1 MTCYTYSSYQ
11 STQSSICYYLNHQFF
26 QSFCPAINIIDAVM
40 WIMSISSPLATML
53 RCQLRIYE
61 ESIFNFKTFP
71 NYKLKQSMGFQKI
84 FFWEKLS
91 VQFRS
96 QQKNFR
102 FSLDL
107 SRKTFTITL
116 VTQHFSSCFRI
127 FNEDILETCQNLQYI
142 MEFFAVL
149 LG

>member
-26 QSFCPAINIIDAVM
+26 QSFCPAIHIIDAVM

-96 QQKNFR
+96 QQKNFYNNTSYPTFFFLFQNIQR
-102 FSLDL
+102 GYIRNLSKPPIHYGILCSFVRVSLY
-107 SRKTFTITL
+107 ITK
-116 VTQHFSSCFRI
+116 C
-127 FNEDILETCQNLQYI
+127 
-142 MEFFAVL
+142 
-149 LG
+149 